1 MIFRREN
8 RGESFHRQLSSL
20 RQQLEESEPE
30 STAPVPVEENTETS
44 FSLDLPSESPFAPAR
59 TASSR
64 TTPSEPELPSSR
76 TGRVP
81 ASADSYVTIL
91 SAHAHWE
98 GTLRSEGSVTIQGR
112 LEGQVH
118 ATEDVT
124 IDEGAEVQAEIFAQ
138 NVLIHGTVR
147 GRVEAHGRLEI
158 FPTGKVIGNVK
169 APSLVVHEGAKLS
182 GQLRMERGSEP
193 VRPGATTQ

>member
-1 MIFRREN
+1 
-8 RGESFHRQLSSL
+8 
-20 RQQLEESEPE
+20 
-30 STAPVPVEENTETS
+30 STAPVPLEEHTETS
-44 FSLDLPSESPFAPAR
+44 FSLDLPTESPFTPAR
-59 TASSR
+59 ISSSR
-64 TTPSEPELPSSR
+64 PATPETEAPSPR

-81 ASADSYVTIL
+81 APADHYVTIL

-118 ATEDVT
+118 ATKDVT
-124 IDEGAEVQAEIFAQ
+124 VDEGAEVQAEIFAQ

-158 FPTGKVIGNVK
+158 FPTGKVIGDVK
-169 APSLVVHEGAKLS
+169 APSLVVHEGASRYALASQHRSSACS
-182 GQLRMERGSEP
+182 GSMVLAR
-193 VRPGATTQ
+193 

>member
-20 RQQLEESEPE
+20 RQQLEQSESE
-30 STAPVPVEENTETS
+30 STAPVPLEEHTETS
-44 FSLDLPSESPFAPAR
+44 FSLDLPTESPFAPAR
-59 TASSR
+59 TSSSR
-64 TTPSEPELPSSR
+64 PATPETEAPSPR
-76 TGRVP
+76 TGRIP
-81 ASADSYVTIL
+81 APADHYVTIL

-118 ATEDVT
+118 ATKDVT
-124 IDEGAEVQAEIFAQ
+124 VDEGAEVQAEIFAQ

-158 FPTGKVIGNVK
+158 FPTGKVIGDVK

-193 VRPGATTQ
+193 VRPSVRTP